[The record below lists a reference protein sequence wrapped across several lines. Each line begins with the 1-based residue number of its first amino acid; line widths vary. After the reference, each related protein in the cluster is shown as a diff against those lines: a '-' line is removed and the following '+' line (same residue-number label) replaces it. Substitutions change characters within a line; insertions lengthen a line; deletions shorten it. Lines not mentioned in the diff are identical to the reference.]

1 MAKKK
6 NRTIDQ
12 LSTVKQA
19 VSSGVKQAWQNWSSS
34 AAKQTSKSKWY
45 SGDAPTNRETLARIY
60 TVSGGDRERFDDLY
74 KMYQLETQDRA
85 SPLYTPY
92 SEATTYKA
100 INALRDRGYDVS
112 KIDDHFFKN
121 YEWLK
126 NEYRTTANG
135 YGAAAPTKSSTDL
148 QNDAYYYMQLL
159 GAEERTKA
167 AETELAGMADEVQ
180 YYVSRGYSDAAV
192 IQKVQ
197 QDFDTKYGTL
207 SQMDADRIGGEPTL
221 LNRAT
226 GYNAD
231 TIYGMIYAARNGGG
245 SGDWETDAIQYAL
258 GRGSVYRADPASE
271 AAHDPTSIDYD
282 PYSYGSNMDELNMR
296 YGVDSF
302 GGGWLENNRGAYA
315 ATEDGQR
322 DGAVIERANANAAK
336 GMSQLTGLMYDANGN
351 IIKDETG
358 ADMQADSEGVD
369 QWIAAQV
376 SGGRAAQDIVD
387 ELTAMLDED
396 DPNGLYNSDWAMLAD
411 MERARRRG
419 AKVDIGFA
427 VPFTLPGYTR
437 KIEEMCAE
445 RDAQAEAA
453 AEAEET
459 EAEETKETGKK
470 YRQKLYIAKHQMARK
485 YGKLIGGV
493 DEGSAYSIGQRAYYD
508 DALEAARRADETGDA
523 KDIET
528 AEARIKAYK
537 EAMAIGSE
545 EWRAEVAE
553 QQKESG
559 AYKDSYAWQYTVGA
573 AGQAYTGLSEV
584 AAVDSELDDDD
595 IQRISHMAETGIWDQ
610 SAYNAMARSVDGK
623 VQAEA
628 QFRDELLTGIEKIIS
643 GRMQETEKSKYWLAQ
658 AWVDEHAGMIAPYM
672 LKTEVGDFIPHGGIM
687 GGSLP
692 VFSYNDW
699 ETAYGTD
706 IADALTAL
714 HDAQK
719 IGAID
724 NDTYLDG
731 LIRMT
736 EVCDAVRQMNQDDR
750 LGDANAAAERIRE
763 QDGGEAFFSAVGEVR
778 ELAEEA
784 ARQLEEANGLKRE
797 QNYARGREVVAALQ
811 NGTLTQEDAD
821 WLNENGSGIRLE
833 DVCKGDTGYNAAV
846 SAAEKLMDEQLWDE
860 FASGRI
866 QAEFDA
872 KIDADYANSDQY
884 EGSLMN
890 SAEGV
895 RDAAFVLMASGVSDL
910 IRRDL
915 NQDMLRAEICGMT
928 LDDYYAA
935 YPTQNKSPEA
945 RVQAATEEYKREW
958 LDASDAFTDILRL
971 GELSRATES
980 IERSGGYMAVEEKLR
995 ERDAEI
1001 AEAEANNPQDADPV
1015 LAAFETFVG
1024 GFASVAVIGTENF
1037 LIWAG
1042 NAFTSSDADISD
1054 RLYDKYNGD
1063 AAAYVKDLKAYA
1075 EVKPEMRDYIDAA
1088 LDSNLNAFD
1097 IVVPG
1102 AGVSLGL
1109 AKAKTLDQ
1117 QPLAQSQ
1124 QYIRENGSPAV
1135 QLIAGISNMLGS
1147 TAAMAAETM
1156 TLQAV
1161 GTPAK
1166 LATIIAELGEAS
1178 GTAVDVWENGGDWN
1192 VAQHTVIPLATA
1204 LGWIEGNQVTARVG
1218 DMIAGNGLTQL
1229 LARGRREAGFKGLIT
1244 SLIKN
1249 PGDTMKG
1256 LLAGARQMLGAG
1268 VNNAIEEV
1276 AQDAAQFLTEEGVQ
1290 AASGN
1295 QSIGDALNNTFIGHL
1310 DDYINTFLMSL
1321 AGEPFIEAGFDIAGR
1336 MSGVQTNAY
1345 DADTSAPIAD
1355 QVAAA
1360 QQSAADG
1367 YSDARATNAW
1377 LDADAIQA
1385 ALVQEQDA
1393 ISALAQGETAAAVT
1407 EAQTAAESAHTDW
1420 LARRREENEASA
1432 LWTEASNRLSALTE
1446 QVIDADVIE
1455 PGMVT
1460 EMRDAQV
1467 AADHA
1472 GERYSAAQASAQQAE
1487 IDYQT
1492 ASEKLSEARAAAKA
1506 QFDALMQPAIEAARR
1521 RALDNAT
1528 RGMSDAEKA
1537 RTAEYLELD
1546 RQLADAEQ
1554 SIREAERSAKDAP
1567 AGSDAERRAK
1577 SAMIAARRIYDRI
1590 AERMTEIFESAPAA
1604 EDAAQEVRTAEAEA
1618 ETQTPA
1624 AVAQAEQAAQAA
1636 ADAARAN
1643 PTNARLQAEAD
1654 IAAKNLTLAQA
1665 QAQLDAERGGIAEG
1679 LRGNAQD
1686 RAAAVEKHR
1695 TLSGAVQAAA
1705 NDLKAAQ
1712 AKNAQVDRTQQ
1723 ELADAIADLQNY
1735 TDDDL
1740 RNPASENYGA
1750 AVAAEARLTQA
1761 SRAADAAAAE
1771 AGVRDALSALDANNP
1786 DSVNAYRDAL
1796 TRRAEVYQADLEL
1809 TERQKAEIERHV
1821 EKAAAGSQRAQAILE
1836 TRQRGDREQA
1846 ANLLAAAWNEAQDSP
1861 GVHAMLR
1868 EAAGIRTN
1876 VSEVTIR
1883 NETGATGKAGLTRA
1897 YSESA
1902 FDLSEDDQMQL
1913 QILDALAKDGN
1924 VEIVAHPT
1932 VSTVPGARNGVYF
1945 EGNTIHIGLDA
1956 IDRAY
1961 VQTGMHEIVH
1971 WLRGNNADGYG
1982 GVAQTVFDAL
1992 TRAGEDVSALIREK
2006 LTAYAQAGETL
2017 DFEAAQEEVV
2027 AESAALVLT
2036 DQRNMRAFAR
2046 EHADAFSAFADAF
2059 VRFWEKLQNIARSVA
2074 KKNKTGE
2081 QQALIGQNKALQKIY
2096 DALMDA
2102 VKVTGEQG
2110 RAGENTATPK
2120 YSTNRSFIEQ
2130 IDELR
2135 DGTFPRNDHLYVME
2149 TPDVLVQ
2156 CGFDRLPLLM
2166 TQKHAKSVMKVTG
2179 EQDVNYHGL
2188 TRTGMAELPSAIEN
2202 AIAVIKAPKFDN
2214 KVIVFTEMRDGDG
2227 KVVIAPIE
2235 VDGRGR
2241 WGNVEIDA
2249 NILDTAY
2256 GKSSNSLK
2264 TMLMNAIMNDEV
2276 MYVDKKRSHQLEQSV
2291 GVQFP
2296 KKLLSGAP
2304 IHSIREYAGEVKLKV
2319 DEENVTGRQGGADA
2333 SYSLNQTETD
2343 AFKDWFG
2350 DWQNDAEN
2358 ASKIVDEDGAPL
2370 IVYHGSDAQFNAFDM
2385 SKGRSTMDIV
2395 GSFFSPWEI
2404 DAAGYGENV
2413 GAYYLNIRNPAPEG
2427 VAYAALN
2434 RFKGQNEAGQKAR
2447 DYLIKMGYDGV
2458 NNGGE
2463 EFIAF
2468 YPNQIKSATDNVGTF
2483 DSGNADVRYS
2493 INAADRYSYDTLVTK
2508 PDIAVT
2514 TVNDSSDT
2522 YSRDAVIAD
2531 GLNNAIANGTERG
2544 DGSATVFVD
2553 DLGEDVI
2560 VGKRG
2565 LRHGLDRRIADNA
2578 PVTEKIGEVLKN
2590 SILVNEMDPKRAN
2603 SDGAYILLGVAA
2615 SSDNMYYVKSI
2626 VNRNTGLLETVDV
2639 LYSVNT
2645 RKESAVSMTKVPSN
2659 EALPLTDSKIS
2670 VSDLLGTVKNFANDV
2685 LSDDVLS
2692 KIGSERNSESEF
2704 ASRLRYSINPAII
2717 DDYNREQFV
2726 STATAQIMESGSR
2739 APAIMR
2745 ALAQMGEGA
2754 QYAYAPNGGTGG
2766 GGEYASGTRG
2776 MNPNGTGA
2784 DGEKRSMRNPIE
2796 ITTDLVRSVNAG
2808 LNPSGAK
2815 TVNGRGRLSRAVA
2828 GFYAPMA
2835 NYITTDRRYAGQLA
2849 VNLHEFGHAISR
2861 TQDFS
2866 AVPPGYDAEY
2876 AAFLSQYPQEARGQE
2891 AIAAFAAD
2899 YMAEPQR
2906 ARNIAGDAYVDDF
2919 EAMLRAN
2926 PRLNAAIQKA
2936 RTEIDLWKSA
2946 TVAERIANSIR
2957 DADEAETRSTA
2968 RSRSLIRRFYGAVF
2982 DAADAA
2988 KDVSGDLYTAVRYAN
3003 ASRRRADTILTDRMV
3018 DYQGNRVGDSLAD
3031 VLRDAGIHQ
3040 DNEMDMLTYAVA
3052 RHAIEWYNEGLA
3064 RQAENPNASG
3074 MEVFADGEVS
3084 IIDLRMLVAEYER
3097 TNPNAVQGADAL
3109 VNWWRDFRD
3118 TWYVGT
3124 GLMTE
3129 EMAQELDR
3137 KYPNYVPFNRI
3148 TEKQFGKRGSGRF
3161 SIRTA
3166 RGSTLNIVNPIQSIA
3181 KNVASI
3187 VNTVSQN
3194 EVMRTLYDAYYAQ
3207 NGGEAAF
3214 GDLVTP
3220 TFEGREQMTQDVSG
3234 ANAAVAAMVAAGADA
3249 NLAQDA
3255 YAAIGRLGEIWRAT
3269 GQGAGANV
3277 VGGIDR
3283 NGKRFFFQVHDQAL
3297 FNLLSGSAATM
3308 NDGLRAFRAWKNEF
3322 TKLTTGSN
3330 PLFAIKNLSRDFQAS
3345 VNTGTWAVTY
3355 IDGAIKEIRSLYEV
3369 LRKSDTFEEWRAMGG
3384 GDHNRYNA
3392 ESRSD
3397 TRDLRNALLGVE
3409 RGGEIRNHTPAGERI
3424 TNLLTWEKLNN
3435 AIENASRFAEYRFG
3449 RHDLSTFEGRREAF
3463 LASQDV
3469 TTDFGRMGS
3478 SAAIRTLCAV
3488 VPFMNASLQGTAKDI
3503 STIKNLG
3510 SRDAQTRARA
3520 WEAMGKSVLNIG
3532 LTAALQAAL
3541 IGAFGGDDDD
3551 DEEKRKEYGLLA
3563 EEMRTGNLVFRLP
3576 QEMQEYLGFD
3586 RPWVRIPM
3594 AQGPLAGAL
3603 YSLALDA
3610 MSGVSGADELS
3621 VDLKAAAQRVIGDCL
3636 DFSPIWQGV
3645 SDMLNNRTWYESNI
3659 VSDYLAK
3666 SSVQNQYKGDT
3677 PALFKF
3683 LANAAHNIGI
3693 DVAPAALQYVAE
3705 QYTGFAGKIL
3715 IPLLSGNRFTGEY
3728 SAEDS
3733 LRNLGYAIA
3742 KNYTIDPQ
3750 TSNDVTNAYADAKE
3764 VLTSIKT
3771 DADNGN
3777 PIGALAYSLEQN
3789 EVQAAVREAERL
3801 TSGSGAV
3808 GKAEKELKRLRKAY
3822 SAEQNSDHGYGEKAL
3837 ALRELQKEMNACKLA
3852 ALEAYEEYCLKYI
3865 NRDGLATK
3873 VFHAFDERPRL

>member
-1 MAKKK
+1 MAGKKK
-6 NRTIDQ
+6 VKEWEPKVVYNSDEERLAAQKAKSGGTDVARARQ
-12 LSTVKQA
+12 LSSNYYSRQVDA
-19 VSSGVKQAWQNWSSS
+19 EARLRG
-34 AAKQTSKSKWY
+34 SKWADG
-45 SGDAPTNRETLARIY
+45 SNTPSRREAIARFY
-60 TVSGGDRERFDDLY
+60 LNSGGDQKKFASIMTDFD
-74 KMYQLETQDRA
+74 TVSQDRA
-85 SPLYTPY
+85 STWYNPY
-92 SEATTYKA
+92 AEATTYKA
-100 INALRDRGYDVS
+100 IEGLRDLGYDVS
-112 KIDDHFFKN
+112 RIDDHFFKN

-148 QNDAYYYMQLL
+148 QNAAYYYMQLL

-167 AETELAGMADEVQ
+167 AETELTGMADEVQ
-180 YYVSRGYSDAAV
+180 YYVDRGYSDAAI

-197 QDFDTKYGTL
+197 QDFDTKYKTL
-207 SQMDADRIGGEPTL
+207 AKMDEDRIGGEPTL

-226 GYNAD
+226 GYNGD

-245 SGDWETDAIQYAL
+245 SGDWETDAVQYTL
-258 GRGSVYRADPASE
+258 GRGEYYRPDPASE

-302 GGGWLENNRGAYA
+302 GGGWLENNRSAYA

-322 DGAVIERANANAAK
+322 DGATIERANANAAK
-336 GMSQLTGLMYDANGN
+336 GMSQLTGWRYGADGN

-358 ADMQADSEGVD
+358 ADMKADGEGVD
-369 QWIAAQV
+369 EWVQAQV
-376 SGGRAAQDIVD
+376 ARGRDAQEIID
-387 ELTAMLDED
+387 ELTAMLDQD

-445 RDAQAEAA
+445 RDAQTETAA
-453 AEAEET
+453 ET
-459 EAEETKETGKK
+459 EAPAKTGNT
-470 YRQKLYIAKHQMARK
+470 YRQKLSIARDLVASK
-485 YGKLIGGV
+485 YGKVIGGI
-493 DEGSAYSIGQRAYYD
+493 DEKSKYSIGQRAYYD
-508 DALEAARRADETGDA
+508 KALEAARKADETGDA
-523 KDIET
+523 KDIEI
-528 AEARIKAYK
+528 AEAQIKAYQ

-545 EWRAEVAE
+545 EWRAGVVE

-559 AYKDSYAWQYTVGA
+559 AYRDSYAWQYTVGA
-573 AGQAYTGLSEV
+573 VGQAYAGLTQV

-595 IQRISHMAETGIWDQ
+595 IQRIQHMAETGIWDQ

-628 QFRDELLTGIEKIIS
+628 QFYDELLTGIELIIS
-643 GRMQETEKSKYWLAQ
+643 GRIQDTEKSRYWLAQ
-658 AWVDEHAGMIAPYM
+658 AWADEHAGMIAPYM
-672 LKTEVGDFIPHGGIM
+672 LKTEYVSHGGIA
-687 GGSLP
+687 GDLP
-692 VFSYNDW
+692 VFYDDW

-719 IGAID
+719 TGAIS
-724 NDTYLDG
+724 NDTYLKSM
-731 LIRMT
+731 IRMT
-736 EVCDAVRQMNQDDR
+736 EVCDAVQDEAR
-750 LGDANAAAERIRE
+750 RYKNGAGSQRIHTQDANAAAERIRE
-763 QDGGEAFFSAVGEVR
+763 QDGGEAFFSVVGDVR
-778 ELAEEA
+778 DMAEKSMQQIEK
-784 ARQLEEANGLKRE
+784 ANGLRRE
-797 QNYARGREVVAALQ
+797 REYARAREVVAAAQ
-811 NGTLTQEDAD
+811 NGAITQEDMD
-821 WLNENGSGIRLE
+821 WMSENASGIHLE
-833 DVCKGDTGYNAAV
+833 DVCQGDTGYQTAV
-846 SAAEKLMDEQLWDE
+846 SAAENTLNAQLWDDL
-860 FASGRI
+860 SNGRI
-866 QAEFDA
+866 QAAFDQEFMNANEYDA
-872 KIDADYANSDQY
+872 SAMSDPSGIQ
-884 EGSLMN
+884 N
-890 SAEGV
+890 
-895 RDAAFVLMASGVSDL
+895 AAYSMMSTGISDL

-915 NQDMLRAEICGMT
+915 NQDMLMAEICGMT
-928 LDDYYAA
+928 LDDYYEE
-935 YPTQNKSPEA
+935 YPARNKSTEA
-945 RVQAATEEYKREW
+945 RVQAATEEYMHEW
-958 LDASDAFTDILRL
+958 MDASDAFTDMLQL
-971 GELSRATES
+971 SELSQATAS
-980 IERSGGYMAVEEKLR
+980 VERSGGNMALEEKLR
-995 ERDAEI
+995 ERDAEV
-1001 AEAEANNPQDADPV
+1001 AEEKANNPKTADPI
-1015 LAAFETFVG
+1015 LAAFEGIVG
-1024 GFASVAVIGTENF
+1024 GGATLLVVGAENF

-1042 NAFTSSDADISD
+1042 NGFTSSNEDISD

-1063 AAAYVKDLKAYA
+1063 AAAYVKDLKKYA
-1075 EVKPEMRDYIDAA
+1075 EINPAMHDYIYAA

-1102 AGVSLGL
+1102 AGVALGIAG
-1109 AKAKTLDQ
+1109 AKVQDQ
-1117 QPLAQSQ
+1117 EPLEQSRR
-1124 QYIRENGSPAV
+1124 YIAENGSAAV
-1135 QLIAGISNMLGS
+1135 QFIFEMSSMLGS
-1147 TAAMAAETM
+1147 TAAMMAAGAAG
-1156 TLQAV
+1156 QAA
-1161 GTPAK
+1161 GLPAK
-1166 LATIIAELGEAS
+1166 LATMVAELSEAT
-1178 GTAVDVWENGGDWN
+1178 GVAVDAWENGGDWS

-1204 LGWIEGNQVTARVG
+1204 LGWIEGNQLTARVG
-1218 DMIAGNGLTQL
+1218 DMIQGNGLTGL
-1229 LARGRREAGFKGLIT
+1229 LARGRQEAGFKGLVT
-1244 SLIKN
+1244 GLLKQ
-1249 PGDTMKG
+1249 PGETMKT
-1256 LLAGARQMLGAG
+1256 LMAGARHMLGEG
-1268 VNNAIEEV
+1268 INNAIEEV
-1276 AQDAAQFLTEEGVQ
+1276 LQDASQFLTEEGIQ

-1295 QSIGDALNNTFIGHL
+1295 QSIIDAVRNTFVGHL
-1310 DDYINTFLMSL
+1310 DDYVHTFLITL
-1321 AGEPFIEAGFDIAGR
+1321 AGEPFMEAGFGIAGK
-1336 MSGVQTNAY
+1336 MSGVQMDAY
-1345 DADTSAPIAD
+1345 DMDASAPIAD

-1360 QQSAADG
+1360 EQSALDG

-1377 LDADAIQA
+1377 LDADAIQT

-1393 ISALAQGETAAAVT
+1393 ITALAQGEEAVAVT
-1407 EAQTAAESAHTDW
+1407 EAQANAEAAHTDW

-1432 LWTEASNRLSALTE
+1432 LWTEATNRLSALTE
-1446 QVIDADVIE
+1446 QVIDSDVIE
-1455 PGMVT
+1455 PGMVD

-1472 GERYSAAQASAQQAE
+1472 GERYSAAQAATQQAE
-1487 IDYQT
+1487 IAYQE
-1492 ASEKLSEARAAAKA
+1492 ANDALGAARAASKA
-1506 QFDALMQPAIEAARR
+1506 QFDALMQPAIEAARQ

-1528 RGMSDAEKA
+1528 RGMSDAERS
-1537 RTAEYLELD
+1537 RTVEYLDLD

-1554 SIREAERSAKDAP
+1554 NIREAERSAKDAP
-1567 AGSDAERRAK
+1567 IGSDIERRAK
-1577 SAMIAARRIYDRI
+1577 SALVAARRIYDQI
-1590 AERMTEIFESAPAA
+1590 TERMTEIFETTPAA
-1604 EDAAQEVRTAEAEA
+1604 EDAAEDVRAAEAEA
-1618 ETQTPA
+1618 QTPA
-1624 AVAQAEQAAQAA
+1624 AVAEAQQAAQEA
-1636 ADAARAN
+1636 ADAASAD

-1654 IAAKNLTLAQA
+1654 IAAKNLALAQA

-1679 LRGNAQD
+1679 LRGSAQD

-1695 TLSGAVQAAA
+1695 TLSGAVEAAA

-1712 AKNAQVDRTQQ
+1712 NKNARVDRTQQ

-1735 TDDDL
+1735 SDDDL
-1740 RNPASENYGA
+1740 RNPDSENYGA

-1761 SRAADAAAAE
+1761 TRAADVAAAE

-1796 TRRAEVYQADLEL
+1796 VRRTEVYQADLEL
-1809 TERQKAEIERHV
+1809 TERQKAEIDRHV
-1821 EKAAAGSQRAQAILE
+1821 ARVAEGSQRAQAILE
-1836 TRQRGDREQA
+1836 ARQRGDREQA
-1846 ANLLAAAWNEAQDSP
+1846 ANLLAAAWNESEGSP
-1861 GVHAMLR
+1861 EVRAMLR
-1868 EAAGIRTN
+1868 AAAGIRTN
-1876 VSEVTIR
+1876 ASEVTIQ

-1897 YSESA
+1897 YIESA
-1902 FDLSEDDQMQL
+1902 VNLSEDDQLQL
-1913 QILDALAKDGN
+1913 KILDALAKDGN
-1924 VEIVAHPT
+1924 IEIVAHPT

-1956 IDRAY
+1956 IEHAY

-1982 GVAQTVFDAL
+1982 GVTQVVFDAL
-1992 TRAGEDVSALIREK
+1992 ERAGEDVDALIREK
-2006 LTAYAQAGETL
+2006 LSAYAQAGEML
-2017 DFEAAQEEVV
+2017 DYEAAQEEVV

-2036 DQRNMRAFAR
+2036 DQKNMRNFAR
-2046 EHADAFSAFADAF
+2046 EHAEAFSAFRDAF
-2059 VRFWEKLQNIARSVA
+2059 VRFWEKLQTIARSVA
-2074 KKNKTGE
+2074 GKNKAGE
-2081 QQALIGQNKALQKIY
+2081 QQALIGQSKALQKIY
-2096 DALMDA
+2096 DVLMNA
-2102 VKVTGEQG
+2102 VKATGEQG
-2110 RAGENTATPK
+2110 SAGENTATPK

-2179 EQDVNYHGL
+2179 GQDVNYHGL
-2188 TRTGMAELPSAIEN
+2188 TRTGMAQLPSAIDN

-2227 KVVIAPIE
+2227 KMVIAPIE

-2256 GKSSNSLK
+2256 GKSSNGLK

-2304 IHSIREYAGEVKLKV
+2304 IHSIREYSGKVKLNIG
-2319 DEENVTGRQGGADA
+2319 EENATGQQGGTGA
-2333 SYSLNQTETD
+2333 SYSLNRATGQQYTQVEIDAIQNIGDKSVNEFTAADLAVTEGLAQNYWETMGENRYKSPFFR
-2343 AFKDWFG
+2343 AWFG
-2350 DWQNDAEN
+2350 DW
-2358 ASKIVDEDGAPL
+2358 
-2370 IVYHGSDAQFNAFDM
+2370 
-2385 SKGRSTMDIV
+2385 
-2395 GSFFSPWEI
+2395 
-2404 DAAGYGENV
+2404 
-2413 GAYYLNIRNPAPEG
+2413 
-2427 VAYAALN
+2427 
-2434 RFKGQNEAGQKAR
+2434 
-2447 DYLIKMGYDGV
+2447 
-2458 NNGGE
+2458 
-2463 EFIAF
+2463 
-2468 YPNQIKSATDNVGTF
+2468 
-2483 DSGNADVRYS
+2483 
-2493 INAADRYSYDTLVTK
+2493 
-2508 PDIAVT
+2508 
-2514 TVNDSSDT
+2514 
-2522 YSRDAVIAD
+2522 
-2531 GLNNAIANGTERG
+2531 
-2544 DGSATVFVD
+2544 
-2553 DLGEDVI
+2553 
-2560 VGKRG
+2560 
-2565 LRHGLDRRIADNA
+2565 
-2578 PVTEKIGEVLKN
+2578 
-2590 SILVNEMDPKRAN
+2590 RAN
-2603 SDGAYILLGVAA
+2603 DQ
-2615 SSDNMYYVKSI
+2615 
-2626 VNRNTGLLETVDV
+2626 
-2639 LYSVNT
+2639 
-2645 RKESAVSMTKVPSN
+2645 SAVSVVEQTADADGSQKRGVYVNSDTGW
-2659 EALPLTDSKIS
+2659 EIS
-2670 VSDLLGTVKNFANDV
+2670 VSGKVYNEAIHGAKATQEANKYLPYMDKLVQNAVLLDTHGIRQNRRKSVNSLMMHDLYAVIDVGNGQEVLRIQVEEMNDPNSENTTNRAYKLTDINVIKAGVNGSQTNTSASHSTQPLHVDTVAQLYDFVKSAGELQNVKSADAKNLQTDGSPV
-2685 LSDDVLS
+2685 SDDGYQQMLYGG
-2692 KIGSERNSESEF
+2692 KDGTGGSTSS
-2704 ASRLRYSINPAII
+2704 SLNPAII

-2726 STATAQIMESGSR
+2726 NTAVEQIMESGSR

-2745 ALAQMGEGA
+2745 ALARMGDSA

-2766 GGEYASGTRG
+2766 GGEYASGARG
-2776 MNPNGTGA
+2776 ANPNGTGA
-2784 DGEKRSMRNPIE
+2784 EGGIRDMRNPIE

-2815 TVNGRGRLSRAVA
+2815 TVNGRGHMSRAVA
-2828 GFYAPMA
+2828 GFYAPRA

-2849 VNLHEFGHAISR
+2849 VNLHEFGHAISQ
-2861 TQDFS
+2861 TQDFN
-2866 AVPPGYDAEY
+2866 AVPPGYDGEY
-2876 AAFLSQYPQEARGQE
+2876 AAFLSQYPAESRGQE

-2899 YMAEPQR
+2899 YLVEPQR
-2906 ARNIAGDAYVDDF
+2906 ARSIAGDAYVDDF

-2946 TVAERIANSIR
+2946 TVAERVANSIR

-2982 DAADAA
+2982 DAADVA
-2988 KDVSGDLYTAVRYAN
+2988 KDVGNDLYTAVRYAN
-3003 ASRRRADTILTDRMV
+3003 ASGKRADMILTDRLV
-3018 DYQGNRVGDSLAD
+3018 DYQGNRVGDSLAE
-3031 VLRDAGIHQ
+3031 VLRKAGVHQ

-3064 RQAENPNASG
+3064 RRAENPNASG

-3084 IIDLRMLVAEYER
+3084 INDLRMLVAEYER
-3097 TNPNAVQGADAL
+3097 TNPTAVQGADAL
-3109 VNWWRDFRD
+3109 VNWWREFRD

-3148 TEKQFGKRGSGRF
+3148 TEKQFGRRGSGRF

-3181 KNVASI
+3181 KNVASV

-3207 NGGEAAF
+3207 DGGEATF

-3220 TFEGREQMTQDVSG
+3220 AFEGREHVTQDVSG

-3255 YAAIGRLGEIWRAT
+3255 YAAIGRLGEIWRTT

-3277 VGGIDR
+3277 VGGVDR
-3283 NGKRFFFQVHDQAL
+3283 NGNRFFFQVHDQAL

-3308 NDGLRAFRAWKNEF
+3308 NDGLRAFRAWKNQF

-3330 PLFAIKNLSRDFQAS
+3330 PLFAVKNLSRDFQVS

-3355 IDGAIKEIRSLYEV
+3355 IDGAIKEIRSLFEV
-3369 LRKSDTFEEWRAMGG
+3369 LRKSETFEEWRAMGG

-3397 TRDLRNALLGVE
+3397 TRDMRNALLGVE
-3409 RGGEIRNHTPAGERI
+3409 RNGEIREHTPVRERI
-3424 TNLLTWEKLNN
+3424 TNLLTWERLNN
-3435 AIENASRFAEYRFG
+3435 AIENASRYAEYRFG

-3469 TTDFGRMGS
+3469 TTDFSRMGS

-3488 VPFMNASLQGTAKDI
+3488 VPFMNATLQGTAKDI
-3503 STIKNLG
+3503 NMIKNLG

-3541 IGAFGGDDDD
+3541 IGAFGGGDDDD
-3551 DEEKRKEYGLLA
+3551 EKRKEYGLLA
-3563 EEMRTGNLVFRLP
+3563 EEMRAGNLVFRLP
-3576 QEMQEYLGFD
+3576 QEMLDDLGFD

-3603 YSLALDA
+3603 YSLALNA

-3621 VDLKAAAQRVIGDCL
+3621 VDLKATAQRVIGDCL

-3645 SDMLNNRTWYESNI
+3645 SDMLNNNTWYGSKI

-3715 IPLLSGNRFTGEY
+3715 IPLMSGNRFTGEY

-3733 LRNLGYAIA
+3733 IRNLGYSIA

-3750 TSNDVTNAYADAKE
+3750 TSNDVTNAYSDAKAT
-3764 VLTSIKT
+3764 LTSIKT

-3777 PIGALAYSLEQN
+3777 PIGALAYSLEPD
-3789 EVQAAVREAERL
+3789 EVRAAVREAERL
-3801 TSGSGAV
+3801 TSSSGAI
-3808 GKAEKELKRLRKAY
+3808 GKAEKELKRLSKAY
-3822 SAEQNSDHGYGEKAL
+3822 SAERNSNHSYSEKAL
-3837 ALRELQKEMNACKLA
+3837 AQREIQKEINACKLA

-3865 NRDGLATK
+3865 NRDGFATE
-3873 VFHAFDERPRL
+3873 VFHLFDERPRL